1 MTNVLNSIVQ
11 NVILFYY
18 GDVKVAENQQ
28 HHIHVNLVISQDLKN
43 MARLLLIVKILP
55 TGTEVD
61 LDNIVNSIRSQ
72 LKNDIELKEYSKE
85 PLAFGLEFI
94 KAQFTLND
102 AEGQMDSLENSVK
115 SVEGVS
121 EFEVLNMSRMS
132 VDMK

>member
-1 MTNVLNSIVQ
+1 
-11 NVILFYY
+11 
-18 GDVKVAENQQ
+18 
-28 HHIHVNLVISQDLKN
+28 VNLVISQDLKN

>member
-1 MTNVLNSIVQ
+1 
-11 NVILFYY
+11 
-18 GDVKVAENQQ
+18 
-28 HHIHVNLVISQDLKN
+28 

-85 PLAFGLEFI
+85 TLAFGLEFI

>member
-1 MTNVLNSIVQ
+1 
-11 NVILFYY
+11 
-18 GDVKVAENQQ
+18 
-28 HHIHVNLVISQDLKN
+28 

-55 TGTEVD
+55 TGTEID
-61 LDNIVNSIRSQ
+61 LENLVVVIKSN
-72 LKNDIELKEYSKE
+72 LKNEIELVRFTKE

-94 KAQFTLND
+94 KAEFTLD
-102 AEGQMDSLENSVK
+102 DSEGQMESLENSVK